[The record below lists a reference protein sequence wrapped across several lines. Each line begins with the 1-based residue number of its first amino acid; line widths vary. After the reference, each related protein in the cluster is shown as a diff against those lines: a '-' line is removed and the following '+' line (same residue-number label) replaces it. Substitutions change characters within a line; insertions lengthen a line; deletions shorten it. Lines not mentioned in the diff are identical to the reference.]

1 VAERLLLDSHVFLW
15 WRADDS
21 KLKRRIRAVITDAV
35 DVYVS
40 SASTWE
46 IGLKVALGKLS
57 IPEPVEDGVLDSGF
71 LPLPIT
77 FEHTRAAGS
86 LPPHHADPFDRMLIG
101 QALVEGLTLV
111 THDSVFDAYAVPLLK
126 A

>member
-21 KLKRRIRAVITDAV
+21 RLKKRIRTAIADAV

-40 SASTWE
+40 AASTWE
-46 IGLKVALGKLS
+46 LGRKVALGKLT
-57 IPEPVEDGVLDSGF
+57 IPEPAEDGVLDSGF

-77 FEHTRAAGS
+77 FEHTRAAVS
-86 LPPHHADPFDRMLIG
+86 LPPHHTDPFDRMLIG
-101 QALVEGLTLV
+101 QALVEGLTIV
-111 THDSVFDAYAVPLLK
+111 THDAAFHAYGAPVLK